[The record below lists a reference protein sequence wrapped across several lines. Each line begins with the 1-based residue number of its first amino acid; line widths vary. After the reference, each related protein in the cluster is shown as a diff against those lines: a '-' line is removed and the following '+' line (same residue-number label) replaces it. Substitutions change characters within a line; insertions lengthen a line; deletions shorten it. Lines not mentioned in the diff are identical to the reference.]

1 MSKIKINNE
10 YAVRINHPEFGIF
23 YFSYSSNNIKGE
35 TFVFTKN
42 LSKVQTW
49 KTIKFSDNQINVI
62 ISAMKFKTRNIYLS
76 LDKNIENKTQDNI
89 IKSRNKYYY
98 VIDSSQDIKSKMLLL
113 TADKN
118 IKKLND
124 TLIEDSESIY
134 NLYTNIKTNVITS
147 NFKKINNCD
156 VDFDKILKDS
166 NDTLSA
172 IQLQNDIQN
181 ELALKVNN
189 YIDDISQYKKD
200 NNILKEFECYT
211 GIYLDV
217 IDASYGFRKL
227 KLKLLNNI
235 NNH

>member
-1 MSKIKINNE
+1 
-10 YAVRINHPEFGIF
+10 
-23 YFSYSSNNIKGE
+23 
-35 TFVFTKN
+35 
-42 LSKVQTW
+42 
-49 KTIKFSDNQINVI
+49 
-62 ISAMKFKTRNIYLS
+62 MKFKTRNIYLS